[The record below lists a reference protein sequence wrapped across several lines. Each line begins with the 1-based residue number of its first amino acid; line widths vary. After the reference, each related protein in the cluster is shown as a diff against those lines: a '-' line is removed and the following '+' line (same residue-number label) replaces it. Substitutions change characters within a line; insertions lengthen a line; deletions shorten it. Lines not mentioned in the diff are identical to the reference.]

1 MVDVDVDEPDEPLV
15 AAQRTADGPTR
26 SLHARAALRARVVTA
41 HGLPLKRV
49 RLEADGALVGGVRAD
64 DLGGLGEAGGGV
76 EDAEAVPRD
85 HLGPDAVDTPAE
97 LLDEVGG
104 VPRIWREVEEVDAIK
119 EYPYL
124 VASRRGVSEAQVGDV
139 GGDGGDGGGRGGGGD
154 GVDKTGETNGTTGGG
169 NLTAT
174 LDGGGG
180 ERGGG
185 VGGDV
190 GHTDRRYAITVTDT
204 PPTTRSTHRG
214 STTTLHTV
222 LTITSVITLPNK
234 VGDVRG
240 SGDDAS
246 AEGGWHGVGGAVWS
260 GVGSRH
266 LCEDQTRNFVGD

>member
-1 MVDVDVDEPDEPLV
+1 MVDVDVDVDEPDEPLV

-85 HLGPDAVDTPAE
+85 HLGPDAVDAPAKP
-97 LLDEVGG
+97 LNEVGG
-104 VPRIWREVEEVDAIK
+104 VPRMWREVEEVDAIK

-139 GGDGGDGGGRGGGGD
+139 GVGGDGGGRGGGG
-154 GVDKTGETNGTTGGG
+154 
-169 NLTAT
+169 
-174 LDGGGG
+174 GG
-180 ERGGG
+180 ERRGG

-246 AEGGWHGVGGAVWS
+246 AEGVGWHGVCVGGLVGCA
-260 GVGSRH
+260 VGSD
-266 LCEDQTRNFVGD
+266 LCEDQTRNFVGNMID